1 MLHLPRANDPV
12 VRLLV
17 LGGGPAG
24 VSAALHAREFG
35 ADVTL
40 VEAHQVGGTSLNTG
54 PAPVRTLARTAR
66 LMRDAKSWE
75 RLGLRGPSPQID
87 IGAALA
93 SAQRVSDY
101 VHDQRRMVD
110 ALSRQGIDVIDGC
123 GPAVFVDPNAVV
135 LTDGRELRGDA
146 VVIAVGG
153 RAGRLP
159 IPGAELALTYAD
171 LRTLAALPGSVAIIG
186 GADTGCQLAS
196 ILADFGVD
204 TCLIEAGPR
213 LVPRAD
219 QDVSDALADAFRDR
233 GMAISTSTQ
242 VERLVGGAGVTTVHY
257 RRNDKP
263 GQLDADAVFLAVGWP
278 GNADLIGATEVGI
291 DTERGY
297 VQVDQSLRS
306 NLWHVLAAGDVNG
319 ISMLV
324 PSARL
329 EGRVAAENAV
339 LGTRRRFS
347 HALVP
352 TGSFTD
358 PEYGGV
364 GLTEAQARDRYECE
378 VAVVRYEDMVR
389 PVIDDHP
396 DGFCKLI
403 VERDRRYILGA
414 HVLGEYSAEVIQTAS
429 ACMAANLRIEQVAE
443 LQPAFPTFTESITLA
458 AQAIV
463 RGMGIA
469 PTAPNWGGLRA
480 AGSVPSTPATESRS
494 VPPA

>member
-1 MLHLPRANDPV
+1 

-24 VSAALHAREFG
+24 WSAALHARELG
-35 ADVTL
+35 AEVTL
-40 VEAHQVGGTSLNTG
+40 VEAQQVGGTSLNTG
-54 PAPVRTLARTAR
+54 PAPVRSLARTAR

-75 RLGLRGPSPQID
+75 RLGLRGASPQID
-87 IGAALA
+87 IAAALV
-93 SAQRVSDY
+93 SAQRVADH
-101 VHDQRRMVD
+101 VHDQRRMAD
-110 ALSRQGIDVIDGC
+110 ALSRQGIDLVDGC
-123 GPAVFVDPNAVV
+123 GAAVFLDSHTVTVP
-135 LTDGRELRGDA
+135 DGRRFDGDA
-146 VVIAVGG
+146 VVVAVGG

-171 LRTLAALPGSVAIIG
+171 LRSLTALPASAAIVG

-196 ILADFGVD
+196 ILADFGLD
-204 TCLIEAGPR
+204 TTLIEAGPR
-213 LVPRAD
+213 LVPHAD
-219 QDVSDALADAFRDR
+219 HDVSDALAQAFRDR
-233 GMAISTSTQ
+233 GIAILTATRVQ
-242 VERLVGGAGVTTVHY
+242 RLEGIAKGATVHY
-257 RRNDKP
+257 RTEADVAA
-263 GQLDADAVFLAVGWP
+263 LDVDVVFFAVGWP

-297 VQVDQSLRS
+297 VQVDDGLRS
-306 NLWHVLAAGDVNG
+306 NLPHVLAAGDVNG

-339 LGTRRRFS
+339 LGTRRRFT
-347 HALVP
+347 HELVP

-364 GLTEAQARDRYECE
+364 GLTEAQARERYECE
-378 VAVVRYEDMVR
+378 VAVVRYQDMVR

-403 VERDRRYILGA
+403 VERNRRYILGA
-414 HVLGEYSAEVIQTAS
+414 HVVGEYSAEVIQTAS

-443 LQPAFPTFTESITLA
+443 LQPAFPTFTEGITLA
-458 AQAIV
+458 AQTIV
-463 RGMGIA
+463 RQMGIA
-469 PTAPNWGGLRA
+469 PTAPTWGGLRTA
-480 AGSVPSTPATESRS
+480 ASAAETSVGDS
-494 VPPA
+494 